1 MAFSLNGT
9 SYIEAQSTPITAE
22 PFSISCWFRAPN
34 VTADGALV
42 SIGNSGTTNRFQ
54 LSVNGSVAGDP
65 VSISTVGASTV
76 TVNTTTAF
84 VANTWQHAAAVC
96 TRTAGTTTLAVYL
109 NGRGKATNTTTVSP
123 VGINNIMIGG
133 RWLTAV
139 RGFFFNGQI
148 AEVGIWNTGLN
159 DDEVLSL
166 SKSFPAYSTKLGNLK
181 FYNRCIQRSQDIC
194 GGRILNQVNITN
206 FDHPRIYS

>member
-9 SYIEAQSTPITAE
+9 SYIEATSPPVTAE
-22 PFSISCWFRAPN
+22 PFTISCWFRAPN

-54 LSVNGSVAGDP
+54 LNVNGSVAGDP

-76 TVNTTTAF
+76 TVNTTTPF

-109 NGRGKATNTTTVSP
+109 NGGGKATNTTTVSP

-148 AEVGIWNTGLN
+148 SEVAIWSGALT
-159 DDEVLSL
+159 DDQVTSL
-166 SKSFPAYSTKLGNLK
+166 SRGFAPYLVTSNNLK
-181 FYNRCIQRSQDIC
+181 FYNRCLRTSKDLSQ
-194 GGRILNQVNITN
+194 GRTLREVNITN
-206 FDHPRIYS
+206 FDHPRIYG